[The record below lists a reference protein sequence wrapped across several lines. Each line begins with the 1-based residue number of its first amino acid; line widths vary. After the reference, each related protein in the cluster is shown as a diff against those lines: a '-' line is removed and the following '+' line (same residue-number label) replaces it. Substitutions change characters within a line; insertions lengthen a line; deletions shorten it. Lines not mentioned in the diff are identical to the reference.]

1 MKNTISR
8 LENLRSIYKY
18 RKTAAHNAM
27 KDSNS
32 ITATSFNAGMEN
44 AYDNVI
50 ISLNQLIAELKREK
64 KD

>member
-8 LENLRSIYKY
+8 LENLQSIYKY
-18 RKTAAHNAM
+18 RRTAAHNAM
-27 KDSNS
+27 KDRNS